1 MKKFKR
7 WWLWLFPVYIWVP
20 VIVGVAFNT
29 VGYMTLQHFKYVFH
43 FRDFSIGLDNKIPF
57 VPWMIIIYIMVAY
70 TQWVIGFITCA
81 REGQKFCYRFLSA
94 EIVAKALCFLIYLII
109 PTTIVRPEIQGH
121 GFILGMVRR
130 VYSTDAPM
138 NLFPSIHCLESWFCF
153 RAALSQKKTGRVYP
167 WITFI
172 ASLMVFS
179 SVVLVKQHVL
189 VDIIGGILIFEVAM
203 LLTRKHDLSRFYIW
217 LDRKIFRGKHE

>member
-1 MKKFKR
+1 
-7 WWLWLFPVYIWVP
+7 
-20 VIVGVAFNT
+20 
-29 VGYMTLQHFKYVFH
+29 
-43 FRDFSIGLDNKIPF
+43 
-57 VPWMIIIYIMVAY
+57 MV
-70 TQWVIGFITCA
+70 
-81 REGQKFCYRFLSA
+81 L
-94 EIVAKALCFLIYLII
+94 YL
-109 PTTIVRPEIQGH
+109 V
-121 GFILGMVRR
+121 
-130 VYSTDAPM
+130 
-138 NLFPSIHCLESWFCF
+138 WFCF

-203 LLTRKHDLSRFYIW
+203 LLTRKHDLSGFYIW